1 MLSIGSERGEGET
14 NRSRQESSASV
25 KVVKTTPGMV
35 TIARKSVQEKPGWC
49 CSDAR
54 SQMAMREIRVT
65 ALNVSCLGDER
76 KEIMARKVII

>member
-1 MLSIGSERGEGET
+1 
-14 NRSRQESSASV
+14 
-25 KVVKTTPGMV
+25 MV

-54 SQMAMREIRVT
+54 SEMAIREIRVT

>member
-1 MLSIGSERGEGET
+1 MLSISSQRGDGET
-14 NRSRQESSASV
+14 NHFRQETSASL

-54 SQMAMREIRVT
+54 SEMAIREIRVT